1 MGVLWATVWLTTAG
15 AGAGF
20 SSLGSAARAELK
32 GMTKVSKQMRT
43 LAVKNTEADMKQN
56 CRRDVKVMTGSV

>member
-1 MGVLWATVWLTTAG
+1 VWFTTAG

-20 SSLGSAARAELK
+20 SSLGSAAWAVLK
-32 GMTKVSKQMRT
+32 DMTTVSK

-56 CRRDVKVMTGSV
+56 